1 MGRGEAGPGG
11 VLVSRE
17 AGGETGNMSRWMRAV
32 AIAGTVALLAGCG
45 VADDGGVPAPVPT
58 PTSSPSAT
66 PEPPALPSGD
76 PTVVAEGFTSP
87 WSVVRLASGS
97 TLVSERDTGLVK
109 ELTADGAIRVVGEI
123 AGVQPGGEGG
133 LLGLAVQAGVGA
145 SAGDGPSTDSGTDEG
160 SGSDGGPWLYAY
172 FTAASDNRI
181 VRVALVGEP
190 GAYAFGASEPVL
202 TGIAKAGNHNGGRIA
217 FGPDGQ
223 LYATT
228 GDAGD
233 PDAAQNAGSLNGK
246 ILRMTPAGSVPSDNP
261 IAGSLVY
268 SLGHRNPQ
276 GLAWDAAGQL
286 WAAEFGQN
294 TWDELNAITPGANY
308 GWPVVEGVG
317 SDAAFVNPV
326 VQWGTDEASPSGL
339 AFVRGTFYLA
349 ALKGQRV
356 WSVTTVAG
364 VDARGWF
371 TGSFGRIRDVTAGPD
386 GTLWI
391 LTGNTDGRGSPQPGD
406 DKLLQVALESAT
418 PG

>member
-1 MGRGEAGPGG
+1 M
-11 VLVSRE
+11 SR
-17 AGGETGNMSRWMRAV
+17 NRWMRGV
-32 AIAGTVALLAGCG
+32 AIAATVALLAAC
-45 VADDGGVPAPVPT
+45 AATEGGEPAPVPT
-58 PTSSPSAT
+58 SSAT

-97 TLVSERDTGLVK
+97 ALVSERDTGLVK
-109 ELTADGAIRVVGEI
+109 ELTADGTVRVVGEI
-123 AGVQPGGEGG
+123 DGVQPGGEGG
-133 LLGLAVQAGVGA
+133 LLGLTVQEAVAA
-145 SAGDGPSTDSGTDEG
+145 GPSTGSGTETG
-160 SGSDGGPWLYAY
+160 SGPSTGSGTEPGSGTGSGAATDDAPWLYAY

-181 VRVALVGEP
+181 VRVALEGEA
-190 GAYAFGASEPVL
+190 GAYSLGAVEPVL

-233 PDAAQNAGSLNGK
+233 PDASQNVGSLNGK
-246 ILRMTPAGSVPSDNP
+246 ILRMSPTGAVPADNP
-261 IAGSLVY
+261 IANSLVY

-276 GLAWDAAGQL
+276 GLAWHASGQL

-308 GWPVVEGVG
+308 GWPTVEGVG
-317 SDAAFVNPV
+317 SDPAFVNPV
-326 VQWGTDEASPSGL
+326 AQWATDEASPSGL

-356 WSVTTVAG
+356 WSVTTVDG
-364 VDARGWF
+364 VDAQSWF
-371 TGSFGRIRDVTAGPD
+371 TGGFGRIRDVAAGPD

-406 DKLLQVALESAT
+406 DKLLQVVLETAT